1 MIIEKTDCDSMAGL
15 DGDEVV
21 VESVGKW
28 GVCWGATEGWTWV
41 LVWQGYEVVSWK
53 SWGGFKSGRCVGCV
67 EGNGECVICS

>member
-28 GVCWGATEGWTWV
+28 GVCWGATEG
-41 LVWQGYEVVSWK
+41 
-53 SWGGFKSGRCVGCV
+53 
-67 EGNGECVICS
+67 